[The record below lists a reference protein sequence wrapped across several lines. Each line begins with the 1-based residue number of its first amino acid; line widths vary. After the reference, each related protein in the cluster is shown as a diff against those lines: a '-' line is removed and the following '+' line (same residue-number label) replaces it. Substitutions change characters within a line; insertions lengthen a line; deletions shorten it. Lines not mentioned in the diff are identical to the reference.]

1 MFYLRRFLL
10 VMCLAIML
18 PQTNAATFDLR
29 LDRLADSFKLLQE
42 TDRAS
47 VDEVVGLIK
56 MGDHSGALA
65 RLQELNQRNPQN
77 SSLRVLTAYTM
88 LQLGNLVGAFD
99 QARQGEATPGKDS
112 YKCWVLAKIALL
124 NGDDAVCKREL
135 KHVRKVGDMPEEA
148 KSLEAEIK
156 KKKS

>member
-1 MFYLRRFLL
+1 
-10 VMCLAIML
+10 
-18 PQTNAATFDLR
+18 
-29 LDRLADSFKLLQE
+29 
-42 TDRAS
+42 
-47 VDEVVGLIK
+47 

-99 QARQGEATPGKDS
+99 QANLGHEAPDKSS
-112 YKCWVLAKIALL
+112 YKCWVLAKMALL
-124 NGDDAVCKREL
+124 TGDGVVCKREL
-135 KHVRKVGDMPEEA
+135 KHIKKVGDMPEEA
-148 KSLEAEIK
+148 KALEADIK